1 MKEKN
6 QLVYGS
12 HADFKNASLTKQL
25 GFLVFHDQNT
35 LVHDSMRVYHTFCEQ
50 DVALYH
56 RDASVGMY
64 GVTDIILFQLI
75 KAQVLLILWSV
86 VMNTYIFFSPEGDMT
101 YRWHLIAQT
110 SGCIPILP

>member
-1 MKEKN
+1 MNSLLLLSLCYIFEREKN

-25 GFLVFHDQNT
+25 GFLVFHNQNT

-56 RDASVGMY
+56 RDASVGVY
-64 GVTDIILFQLI
+64 GVTDIILFQL
-75 KAQVLLILWSV
+75 KHKFCLFYGQ
-86 VMNTYIFFSPEGDMT
+86 
-101 YRWHLIAQT
+101 
-110 SGCIPILP
+110 